1 MQILNK
7 EGELV
12 AGCGVQATS
21 SNKRKYTKTIIAKA
35 LNQINSNITMFQ
47 QN

>member
-21 SNKRKYTKTIIAKA
+21 SNKRKYAKTITIITKA
-35 LNQINSNITMFQ
+35 LNQVNQGVFCR
-47 QN
+47 